1 MKALIVFLYSKVV
14 LLSPRIE
21 TFFRRFYWKH
31 VRTFRKYKPATHAD
45 GKIATSKDKLDFEEV
60 ISYLKQKGVG
70 DGSLLIVHS
79 SYEALES
86 TGLSPDEII
95 NGLLNLVGRTGTL
108 AMPAIR
114 KYKGEPSAEN
124 ILSFDMDGLVC
135 TYNVKKTLITS
146 GLLPYCLLKRPDSEV
161 SRHPLNPLV
170 AVGPL
175 VKKMVEH
182 NLDGECP
189 SPHGEH
195 SAWKFCL
202 DHNAFVV
209 GLGVDLGHYNTMI
222 HVAEEAFGD
231 WRWNDNVWYRL
242 RTFDIVDGDERKR
255 VVVKER
261 KPEWGML
268 RIAEKNL
275 AKDLLKHGVM
285 EKKVAGGIIDC
296 FEKSKELIS
305 FLRSKNKN
313 GYPYYI

>member
-86 TGLSPDEII
+86 T
-95 NGLLNLVGRTGTL
+95 
-108 AMPAIR
+108 
-114 KYKGEPSAEN
+114 EN

-175 VKKMVEH
+175 AKKMVEH

-285 EKKVAGGIIDC
+285 EKKVAGGILVC